1 MFVDKYTQAIID
13 LIAHGATPEDVCA
26 EIGLCSA
33 AIQSL
38 QLEDDD
44 SSEEEDSSRYT
55 YSIAVFGSQ
64 TLKLIL
70 SQVSN

>member
-38 QLEDDD
+38 QQDDD
-44 SSEEEDSSRYT
+44 SSEEDESSRYST
-55 YSIAVFGSQ
+55 Y
-64 TLKLIL
+64 
-70 SQVSN
+70 